1 MTFPSRESG
10 LHDRVLAAPFDIR
23 IEFMR
28 TPLLFIALPFLI
40 ATGGVAQSPTPPP
53 SSTPQPSDRPTLNRP
68 GSSNAAPSPTPAAA
82 PAQSPSPAAQTARG
96 ETSGEPAKLS
106 YPDLL
111 PRFDYD
117 SHAGLEMRETDVH
130 KRGNIRLIELN
141 YAGAS
146 GSRVPAYLLIPPGGG
161 PFPAIIWGHWLMKGS
176 PLANK
181 DEFLEEAVI
190 LARSGVVSLLIDAP
204 QARNDWVEDKGG
216 TLATIKQQSEAALH
230 QVTDLRRGVDLLYGR
245 PDVDRKRIA
254 YVGHSF
260 DAHVGA
266 ILAGV
271 ETRIGSYVLM
281 ASGYSDE
288 EETFTSTNPETIA
301 HIKEVGED
309 NVRAYF
315 HEYAWDDPVY
325 FLGHTDRESIFLQF
339 ASADPI
345 SKDMGQKYLDRFS
358 AKDKKM
364 EFYSGPHALNAAAR
378 LDRDRWLQKHLG
390 IKKLDEKELGEIE
403 QLK

>member
-1 MTFPSRESG
+1 
-10 LHDRVLAAPFDIR
+10 
-23 IEFMR
+23 MR
-28 TPLLFIALPFLI
+28 TLRFFITIFLS
-40 ATGGVAQSPTPPP
+40 AAAAVAQSPSPTPPP
-53 SSTPQPSDRPTLNRP
+53 SSTPTPEDRPKLNRP
-68 GSSNAAPSPTPAAA
+68 GSSNTGLGSPSPTPTPYSPPTA
-82 PAQSPSPAAQTARG
+82 PAKTEGNA
-96 ETSGEPAKLS
+96 EPPKPS

-130 KRGNIRLIELN
+130 KRDKIRLIELN

-146 GSRVPAYLLIPPGGG
+146 GDRVPAYLLIPPGGG

-176 PLANK
+176 ALANK

-204 QARNDWVEDKGG
+204 QVRHEWVEANNDAGPLE
-216 TLATIKQQSEAALH
+216 TAKQQSEAAVH
-230 QVTDLRRGVDLLYGR
+230 QVADLRRGIDLLYGR

-254 YVGHSF
+254 YVGHSW

-271 ETRIGSYVLM
+271 ETRISAYVLM
-281 ASGYSDE
+281 ASGYADE
-288 EETFTSTNPETIA
+288 EEAFASKDPKTMA
-301 HIKEVGED
+301 QIKQVGED
-309 NVRAYF
+309 NVREYF
-315 HEYAWDDPVY
+315 REYAWADPVY

-339 ASADPI
+339 ASCDPV
-345 SKDMGQKYLDRFS
+345 SKEMAQKYLDRFS
-358 AKDKKM
+358 SKDKKM
-364 EFYSGPHALNAAAR
+364 EFYNAPHALNAAAR

-390 IKKLDEKELGEIE
+390 IKKIDEKELGEIE

>member
-1 MTFPSRESG
+1 
-10 LHDRVLAAPFDIR
+10 
-23 IEFMR
+23 MR
-28 TPLLFIALPFLI
+28 TFLPFIVLPFLI
-40 ATGGVAQSPTPPP
+40 ATAALAQSPAQSPTPVP
-53 SSTPQPSDRPTLNRP
+53 SSSPQSSDRPTLNRP
-68 GSSNAAPSPTPAAA
+68 GSPKAAPSPTPASAPPPAA
-82 PAQSPSPAAQTARG
+82 EPAQLGAQA
-96 ETSGEPAKLS
+96 EYPKLS

-117 SHAGLEMRETDVH
+117 SHTGLEMRETDVH

-146 GSRVPAYLLIPPGGG
+146 GDRVPAYLLIPPGGG

-181 DEFLEEAVI
+181 DEFLDEAVI

-204 QARNDWVEDKGG
+204 QVRHDWVEDKGG

-254 YVGHSF
+254 YVGHSW

-271 ETRIGSYVLM
+271 EIRIGSYVLM

-288 EETFTSTNPETIA
+288 EDAFASKDPQTIA

-309 NVRAYF
+309 NVREYF
-315 HEYAWDDPVY
+315 REYAWDDPVY

-339 ASADPI
+339 ASADHI
-345 SKDMGQKYLDRFS
+345 SKELAQKYLDRFS

-364 EFYSGPHALNAAAR
+364 EFYDAPHALNAAAR
-378 LDRDRWLQKHLG
+378 LDRARWLQKHLG
-390 IKKLDEKELGEIE
+390 LKKIDEKELGEIE